1 MKVGAINSYSASFG
15 NKKGKVADNTQA
27 KPGTSQVEIP
37 GLTIPASNDV
47 KKALNT
53 QKNIGLAG
61 LGATLLAIGGSFI
74 KNRAVRF
81 VTVLPAIA
89 TTAAAGL
96 IFFASAKKAD
106 QILNDTNVTKD
117 TTTKPKEEKA
127 DAAKKAETPAA
138 EVKTEP
144 AEKQEN
150 APAEAPKAED
160 KKEETAQKA

>member
-15 NKKGKVADNTQA
+15 NKKDKVADNTQA

-96 IFFASAKKAD
+96 I
-106 QILNDTNVTKD
+106 
-117 TTTKPKEEKA
+117 

-150 APAEAPKAED
+150 APTEAPKAED